1 MQMSAIFLKI
11 KEKNNDFTHF
21 SWECCAILTHFSWE
35 YLGRFTHFSREC
47 CLFTDTIPAE
57 RLEIVAPLFLCT
69 FVLIAK
75 NFVAIN
81 FA

>member
-1 MQMSAIFLKI
+1 MSAIFLKI

-47 CLFTDTIPAE
+47 RLFTNYTGGVTLLSL
-57 RLEIVAPLFLCT
+57 RRF
-69 FVLIAK
+69 FVYGH
-75 NFVAIN
+75 N
-81 FA
+81 